1 MESSSLRRAVGLA
14 IERLIRNAPDR
25 DAALD
30 SAEAEIAQML
40 LANET
45 DLEREALLSVVREEI
60 ARARAFKN

>member
-1 MESSSLRRAVGLA
+1 MEDSPLRQAVGLA
-14 IERLIRNAPDR
+14 IESLIRNAPDR

-45 DLEREALLSVVREEI
+45 DAERKALLSVVREEI
-60 ARARAFKN
+60 AKARAFKH